1 MANCRVVLADDHTMF
16 RQGLRKLLDGVAGL
30 EVVAEAG
37 DGEELLSVLDTAGP
51 DMVILDMSMPKLSGV
66 EALHLLK
73 ARHPGIKIL
82 VLSMHKEYLNQALAA
97 GADGYLLKEDAPG
110 ELFSAIDNI
119 SEGLVF
125 LSPRLTEE
133 AMAERHLRT
142 NPLTAREQ
150 QVVGLIAKGK
160 SSKEIA
166 EELFVSVRTI
176 ESHRASILRELALK
190 NTAELVRYAMEK
202 GYT

>member
-1 MANCRVVLADDHTMF
+1 MANYRVVLADDHTMF

-73 ARHPGIKIL
+73 AKHPDVKIL
-82 VLSMHKEYLNQALAA
+82 VLSMHKEYLNRALAA
-97 GADGYLLKEDAPG
+97 GANGYLLKEDAPK

-142 NPLTAREQ
+142 NPLTAREE

-166 EELFVSVRTI
+166 EELSVSVRTI
-176 ESHRASILRELALK
+176 ESHRASILRKLTLK